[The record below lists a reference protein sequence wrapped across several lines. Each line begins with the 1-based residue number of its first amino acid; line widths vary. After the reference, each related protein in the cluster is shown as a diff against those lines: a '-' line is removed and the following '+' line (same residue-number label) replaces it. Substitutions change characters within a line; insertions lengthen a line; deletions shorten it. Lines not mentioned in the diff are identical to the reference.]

1 MNVLEKIRF
10 RLFWALYGKRVWR
23 AEDEYNRLRDR
34 YLWGGPM
41 FECPSEDE
49 ADDAAWDAMVQA
61 AEDGDR
67 DARALVIAHAR
78 GWW

>member
-1 MNVLEKIRF
+1 MNVVEMMRVRVWWL
-10 RLFWALYGKRVWR
+10 LYGKRVWR

-49 ADDAAWDAMVQA
+49 ADDWAWGEMVRS
-61 AEDGDR
+61 AERGDR
-67 DARALVIAHAR
+67 DARLLVIAHAR